1 MGTAFICTTPTQ
13 LQDEPHLSQ
22 PLIFTYNTCCINP
35 SMNNTNSKP
44 MDITEQQKLE
54 KLWLTISAYGT
65 FPKLKEQFQNIVRF
79 LFIHQLMHQ

>member
-1 MGTAFICTTPTQ
+1 
-13 LQDEPHLSQ
+13 
-22 PLIFTYNTCCINP
+22 
-35 SMNNTNSKP
+35 